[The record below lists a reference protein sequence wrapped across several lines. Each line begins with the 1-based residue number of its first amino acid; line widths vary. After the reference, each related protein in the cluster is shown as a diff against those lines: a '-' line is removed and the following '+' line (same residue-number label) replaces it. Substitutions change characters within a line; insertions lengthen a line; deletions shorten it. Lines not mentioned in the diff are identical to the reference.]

1 MKIVIVGGHLS
12 PALGVIDA
20 LPASDSVVFIGRKF
34 ALEGDK
40 TPSLEYEEIRRRQ
53 ITFKALTTAR
63 IQRKFTSKTFPSL
76 AKLPIGLYQA
86 VTYLREESPDAVL
99 SFGGYLSLP
108 VGYAAKMLGIPLII
122 HEQTLQAGLA
132 NKILGKIADKVCI
145 SWETSS
151 QFFPKNKV
159 VVTGNP
165 LKEFQTGN
173 FTFSFK
179 KNDQSIPLIYIT
191 GGSTGSHAINELVG
205 ESLSDMLT
213 KYRVI
218 HQTGDSRQYK
228 DYDLLIKKREE
239 LPKELQNRY
248 MVEKFISSDSVGGVF
263 KEADIVVSRSGINTV
278 SELMYFGKPALLI
291 PLPYGQRNEQAT
303 NARFLQNI
311 GLGLVLP
318 QETATPAIFQK
329 SIDQL
334 VKNKE
339 EYLAH
344 AKEARQ
350 ILHPR
355 AAHEIIHTLSYVVNK
370 KSSQKR

>member
-20 LPASDSVVFIGRKF
+20 LSENDTVVFIGRKY

-40 TPSLEYEEIRRRQ
+40 ATSLEYGEITQRN
-53 ITFKALTTAR
+53 IPFKSLTTAR
-63 IQRKFTSKTFPSL
+63 IQRKVTSKTFPSL

-86 VTYLREESPDAVL
+86 VTYLREVNPDVVL

-108 VGYAAKMLGIPLII
+108 VGYAAKMLGIPLVI
-122 HEQTLQAGLA
+122 HEQTLQAGFA

-145 SWETSS
+145 SWETST

-159 VVTGNP
+159 VITGNP
-165 LKEFQTGN
+165 LKEFKIDD
-173 FTFSFK
+173 FPFIFK
-179 KNDQSIPLIYIT
+179 KSDISLPLIYIT
-191 GGSTGSHAINELVG
+191 GGSTGSHAINELV
-205 ESLSDMLT
+205 EDSLSELLA
-213 KYRVI
+213 KYRII
-218 HQTGDSRQYK
+218 HQTGDSKQFK
-228 DYDLLIKKREE
+228 DYDRLCKKRDE
-239 LPKELQNRY
+239 LPSELQSRY
-248 MVEKFISSDSVGGVF
+248 FVEKFILSTSVGGVF
-263 KEADIVVSRSGINTV
+263 KEASMVVSRSGINTV

-291 PLPYGQRNEQAT
+291 PLPHGQRDEQAT

-311 GLGLVLP
+311 GLGLILP

-329 SIDQL
+329 SIEQV
-334 VKNKE
+334 VKNKD
-339 EYLAH
+339 EYLLH
-344 AKEARQ
+344 VKEARQ

-355 AAHEIIHTLSYVVNK
+355 AAHEIIHVLSYVVNK